1 MRSRLPLVGAVLLSL
16 GLLTSCV
23 QAAAAPVPAAPAAA
37 AAPAVAKPTGTRLM
51 NELTFYPRSI
61 RLEHSGAANGRV
73 LVSVVTDTPSHT
85 GVIFESTND
94 GHSFAEV
101 GRVADAWGAAPRG
114 GCCSSIFELPRA
126 IGAMPAG
133 TLLWASTMGRNVG
146 QAQVR
151 LWKSNDVGRTWTFV
165 STPFAA
171 PNGLGV
177 WEPELSIDAA
187 GRLVVHFADETE
199 QPAHSQLLAR
209 VVTTDGVTWSAK
221 SPTVKTPIGHYRPG
235 MPVVAELPDGSYLM
249 TYEICGMA
257 APYNCDV
264 RLRRSADGWNW
275 GDPADLGTRPTTVD
289 GKYFTHTPT
298 LTAAPGG
305 KLLLIGQITQD
316 RSGAVSANNGRTAF
330 VNTENGVGNWYEL
343 PAPVFVPNARDAVC
357 PNYTP
362 TLLPSVDGTKVFEL
376 TTAEP
381 PEGGPCAGY
390 FATSSLI
397 GSGAVRT
404 LPPAWYRL
412 VNVRSAHCLDIAG
425 GSPEPGANIAVWI
438 CNDQAPQDFH
448 VEPAGRGVFTLTAR
462 NSGHCADVPSGADV
476 RQTACDGRASQKWR
490 FVNVGR
496 DTYQVQNSVSGR
508 CLDIVGGSEAPGA
521 DVVVSA
527 CTDRSQLLW
536 RLDRRPG

>member
-1 MRSRLPLVGAVLLSL
+1 MRRWTVLTIACLVLL
-16 GLLTSCV
+16 GVCV
-23 QAAAAPVPAAPAAA
+23 QANAAPTP
-37 AAPAVAKPTGTRLM
+37 KPTGTRLM
-51 NELTFYPRSI
+51 NELTFYPRSL

-85 GVIFESTND
+85 GVIFESLDD
-94 GHSFAEV
+94 GRSFTEV
-101 GRVADAWGAAPRG
+101 GRIPDPWGAAPRG
-114 GCCSSIFELPRA
+114 GCCSSIFELPTA
-126 IGAMPAG
+126 IGGMPAG
-133 TLLWASTMGRNVG
+133 TLLWASSMGRNVG
-146 QAQVR
+146 EARLR

-165 STPFAA
+165 SSPYVA

-199 QPAHSQLLAR
+199 QPTHSQTLAR
-209 VVTTDGVTWSAK
+209 VVSTDGVTWSAK
-221 SPTVKTPIGHYRPG
+221 SPTVKTPTGHYRPG
-235 MPVVAELPDGSYLM
+235 MPVVAELADGSYLM

-264 RLRRSADGWNW
+264 RLRRSADGWDW

-298 LTAAPGG
+298 LTTSPDGR
-305 KLLLIGQITQD
+305 LLLIGQILQD
-316 RSGAVSANNGRTAF
+316 RSGAVSAGNGATMFA
-330 VNTENGVGNWYEL
+330 NTENGSGFWYEL
-343 PAPVFVPNARDAVC
+343 PSPVSVPNARDAVC
-357 PNYTP
+357 PNYSP
-362 TLLPSVDGTKVFEL
+362 TLLPSLDGTRVFEL

-390 FATSSLI
+390 FATASSI

-412 VNVRSAHCLDIAG
+412 VNVRAAHCLDIAG
-425 GSPEPGANIAVWI
+425 GSTQPGANIADWI
-438 CNDQAPQDFH
+438 CNDQPPQDFH

-462 NSGHCADVPSGADV
+462 NSGHCADVPAGDDV
-476 RQTACDGRASQKWR
+476 RQTVCDERASQKWR

-496 DTYQVQNSVSGR
+496 DTYQVVNAVSGR
-508 CLDIVGGSEAPGA
+508 CLDVLGGSEAPGA
-521 DVVVSA
+521 DVVVSP
-527 CTDRSQLLW
+527 CTNRSQQFW
-536 RLDRRPG
+536 RLERRLA